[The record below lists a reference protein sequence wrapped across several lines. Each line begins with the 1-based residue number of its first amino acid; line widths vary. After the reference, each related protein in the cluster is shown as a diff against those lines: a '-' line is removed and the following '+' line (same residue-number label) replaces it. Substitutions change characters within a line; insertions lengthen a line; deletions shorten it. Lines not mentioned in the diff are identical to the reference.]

1 VPSLGVSTPP
11 RWGAGFDLLLGN
23 SAGADTVAL
32 LAIGTASASI
42 PTNRGGT
49 ILVLP
54 LLWQLVSVPSGGAT
68 LPSGALDDPALGGAE
83 AFLQQL
89 QLDAGASRGIA
100 FSEGLDLVVGD

>member
-11 RWGAGFDLLLGN
+11 HFGAAFDLLLGN

-49 ILVLP
+49 IVVLP
-54 LLWQLVSVPSGGAT
+54 LFWQLVSVPSGGAT
-68 LPSGALDDPALGGAE
+68 LSSGELDDPALGGAE

-89 QLDAGASRGIA
+89 QLDPGASKGVS